1 MDANEFLLYEH
12 KIIFQLLEKLRFKID
27 SMRKSKDLDA
37 RFIDLFTDFFTTY
50 IDIYHHGKEE
60 NLMFEKLKKKQLSQ
74 SHKEIID
81 LLLKQHNLGRELV
94 EKIIILSAE
103 NLKGKSV
110 NLQEILDL
118 LEKFHKLYIEHAALE
133 DNSFFPQAINYFK
146 DDEKEQLLQDFFKF
160 NIKLID
166 QKYKALIEMI

>member
-27 SMRKSKDLDA
+27 SMRKSKELDL

-60 NLMFEKLKKKQLSQ
+60 NLMFEKLKKKKLSE
-74 SHKEIID
+74 SHKEEMD
-81 LLLKQHNLGRELV
+81 LLLKQHNLGREIV
-94 EKIIILSAE
+94 EKVIVLSAE
-103 NLKGKSV
+103 NLKGKTF

-118 LEKFHKLYIEHAALE
+118 LGKFHKLYIEHARIE
-133 DNSFFPQAINYFK
+133 DESFFPKAINYFN
-146 DDEKEQLLQDFFKF
+146 DNEKEQLLQDFFKF
-160 NIKLID
+160 NIKMID